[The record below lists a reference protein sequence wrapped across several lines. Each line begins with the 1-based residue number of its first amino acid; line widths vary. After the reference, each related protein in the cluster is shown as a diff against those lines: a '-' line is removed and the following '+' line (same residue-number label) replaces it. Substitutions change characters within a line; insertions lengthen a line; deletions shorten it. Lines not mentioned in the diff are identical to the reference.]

1 MKHSGTRI
9 ALAGSGA
16 ILIGLASWMMAAPV
30 VFLATSEVIVEHDA
44 GLISE
49 VTAPS
54 GLLLMTGSFMI
65 LSAIRLQLVSF
76 GLAAGA
82 VVYGSFGFSRFASS
96 YLHGTPSETLVVVMY
111 FELAIAALLL
121 ALSVRVQ
128 SAEPSHSL
136 ADLRQEVS
144 Q

>member
-65 LSAIRLQLVSF
+65 LSAIRLRLVSF

-82 VVYGSFGFSRFASS
+82 IVYGSFGFSRFASS

-128 SAEPSHSL
+128 SAEPSLSL